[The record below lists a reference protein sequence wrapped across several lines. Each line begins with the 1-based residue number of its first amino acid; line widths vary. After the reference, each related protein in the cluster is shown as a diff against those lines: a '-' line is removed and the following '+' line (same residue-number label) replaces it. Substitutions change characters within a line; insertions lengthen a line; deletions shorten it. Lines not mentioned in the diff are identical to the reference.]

1 MSKTME
7 DKLVFNP
14 DNYLVKTVEREGKTL
29 TYRAFEQI
37 PYVTNPVDQ
46 QMQRLSIFV
55 NEEYYQGKIINGYN
69 LENAPI
75 FLPNTVGG
83 YMPGPIEEPGKN
95 FMGETNASFYALLHG
110 YVVVS
115 PGVRG
120 RGMKNAQGEYIGIA
134 PAAIC
139 DLKAAVRYLK
149 KNSNIIPGNADKII
163 SNGTSA
169 GGALSALLG
178 STGNHPDYL
187 PYLEDMGAAKAGDN
201 IFAASCYCPITN
213 LEHADMAYEWEFY
226 GLHDYHRMKIEETVE
241 GRMKMTPVEGC
252 LSERQIRMSKE
263 LKDKFPVYL
272 NQLNLKGS
280 SGEKLMLDEEGNGS
294 FKEYILTYVKESAE
308 RELDNGV
315 DLSDLSWLTINN
327 GTVTNV
333 DFDGYVAYRTRMKET
348 PAFDAV
354 EPSTPENELFG
365 TKDMQFRHFTEY
377 SCEEDESHTEIA
389 RASQIKMMNPMNYL
403 EDAKAIKAD
412 HFRIR
417 HGSIDR
423 DTSLAISAMLTAK
436 LENQKVNVN
445 LRYPWGK
452 RHAGDYDLDELFS
465 WIDSLK

>member
-1 MSKTME
+1 ME
-7 DKLVFNP
+7 NKLVFNP
-14 DNYLVKTVEREGKTL
+14 DNYVVKTVEMDGKTL
-29 TYRAFEQI
+29 IYRAFEEI
-37 PYVTNPVDQ
+37 SYVANPVDQ
-46 QMQRLSIFV
+46 QMQKLSIFV
-55 NEEYYQGKIINGYN
+55 NEDYYHGKRINGYN

-95 FMGETNASFYALLHG
+95 FLGETNASFYALLHG

-149 KNSNIIPGNADKII
+149 KNSNLIPGNADKII

-187 PYLEDMGAAKAGDN
+187 PYLEAMGAAKAGDN
-201 IFAASCYCPITN
+201 IFAASCYCPITD
-213 LEHADMAYEWEFY
+213 LDHADMAYEWEFF
-226 GLHDYHRMKIEETVE
+226 GHHDYHRMKIEDTVE
-241 GRMKMTPVEGC
+241 GKKIIPVEGC
-252 LSERQIRMSKE
+252 LSDRQIRMSQK
-263 LKDKFPVYL
+263 LKDKFPAYL
-272 NQLNLKGS
+272 NQLNLTGP
-280 SGEKLMLDEEGNGS
+280 SGEKLLLDEDGNGS
-294 FKEYILTYVKESAE
+294 FKEYILAYVRESAQ
-308 RELDNGV
+308 RELDKGA
-315 DLSDLSWLTINN
+315 DLTDLGWLTIHC
-327 GTVTNV
+327 GKVTQV
-333 DFDGYVAYRTRMKET
+333 DFDGYVTYRTRMKET

-354 EPSTPENELFG
+354 EPLTPENELFG
-365 TKDMQFRHFTEY
+365 TKDMQFCHFTEF
-377 SCEEDESHTEIA
+377 SIEEDENHA
-389 RASQIKMMNPMNYL
+389 DMAQAGQIKMMNPMNYL
-403 EDAKAIKAD
+403 EDEKAIKAD

-423 DTSLAISAMLTAK
+423 DTSLAIAAMLTAK
-436 LENQKVNVN
+436 LENQKVDVN
-445 LRYPWGK
+445 LWYPWGK
-452 RHAGDYDLDELFS
+452 RHAGDYDLEELFS

>member
-1 MSKTME
+1 ME
-7 DKLVFNP
+7 NKLVFNP
-14 DNYLVKTVEREGKTL
+14 DNYLVKTVEMDGITL
-29 TYRAFEQI
+29 NYRAFEQI
-37 PYVTNPVDQ
+37 PYVAGPIDE

-55 NEEYYQGKIINGYN
+55 NEDYYQGKTINGYN

-83 YMPGPIEEPGKN
+83 YMPGQIEEPGRN

-120 RGMKNAQGEYIGIA
+120 RGMKNAQGDYIGIA

-149 KNSNIIPGNADKII
+149 KNSDIIPGNADKII

-187 PYLEDMGAAKAGDN
+187 PYLEAMGAAKAEDN

-213 LEHADMAYEWEFY
+213 LEHADMAYEWEFF
-226 GLHDYHRMKIEETVE
+226 GLHDYHRMKIEETIE
-241 GRMKMTPVEGC
+241 GKKKMTPVEGC
-252 LSERQIRMSKE
+252 LSEKQIRMSKE
-263 LKDKFPVYL
+263 LKDKFPEYL
-272 NQLNLKGS
+272 NQLNLTGP
-280 SGEKLMLDEEGNGS
+280 SGEKLILDKEGNGS
-294 FKEYILTYVKESAE
+294 FKEYILTYVKESAQ
-308 RELDNGV
+308 RELDNGA
-315 DLSDLSWLTINN
+315 DLSALGWLTIKD
-327 GTVTNV
+327 GTVTDV
-333 DFDGYVAYRTRMKET
+333 DFDGYVTYRTRMKET
-348 PAFDAV
+348 PAFDAI
-354 EPSTPENELFG
+354 ETSTPENELFG
-365 TKDMQFRHFTEY
+365 TKDMQYRHFTGF
-377 SCEEDESHTEIA
+377 SRDEDDSHTEMA
-389 RASQIKMMNPMNYL
+389 EASQIKMMNPMNYL
-403 EDAKAIKAD
+403 EDEKAVKAE

-436 LENQKVNVN
+436 LENQGVDVN
-445 LRYPWGK
+445 LQYPWGK
-452 RHAGDYDLDELFS
+452 RHAGDYDLEELFS
-465 WIDSLK
+465 WIDNLK